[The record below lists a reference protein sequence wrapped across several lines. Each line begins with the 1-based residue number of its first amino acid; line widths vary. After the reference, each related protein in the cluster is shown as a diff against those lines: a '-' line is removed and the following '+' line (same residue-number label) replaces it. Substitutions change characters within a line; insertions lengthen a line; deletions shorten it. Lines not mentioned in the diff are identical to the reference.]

1 MAIWLMPVLRTWISF
16 HTRRTGRPGM
26 MSTMLGWMSSSK
38 RLGPSSTTI
47 FSALALSRRRIER
60 LALAT
65 ENWKTI
71 PGLNDK
77 YEVSDLGRV
86 RNKNSGRFLTARYKD
101 GCYMYRME
109 KPSGAGKRERKVN
122 SAAVLVWTAFVGEIP
137 EQYWVQYKDGNRRN
151 LALSNLYLK
160 SNSEFRKEE
169 YKEGVLGFQLTKS
182 ELDEWIFGSCM
193 EGLVCVR

>member
-1 MAIWLMPVLRTWISF
+1 M
-16 HTRRTGRPGM
+16 
-26 MSTMLGWMSSSK
+26 
-38 RLGPSSTTI
+38 
-47 FSALALSRRRIER
+47 
-60 LALAT
+60 AT
-65 ENWKTI
+65 EQWKTI

-86 RNKNSGRFLTARYKD
+86 RNKNTGRFLTPRYKD

-109 KPSGAGKRERKVN
+109 KPSPRGRERKVN

-137 EQYWVQYKDGNRRN
+137 DQYWVQYKDGNRRN

-169 YKEGVLGFQLTKS
+169 YKEGRLGIQLVKS
-182 ELDEWIFGSCM
+182 EFDEWIFGSCL
-193 EGLVCVR
+193 ERRTH